1 MTEMQKKMI
10 EKLGLA
16 ESDFEKKETVVSN
29 EERINDLEIAVEVTN
44 MTHTLYTALP
54 IELPRHIYRL

>member
-1 MTEMQKKMI
+1 MTEMQKKMM

-29 EERINDLEIAVEVTN
+29 EERISDLEIAVCE
-44 MTHTLYTALP
+44 LLEALG
-54 IELPRHIYRL
+54 ESE

>member
-16 ESDFEKKETVVSN
+16 ESDFERKETVVSN
-29 EERINDLEIAVEVTN
+29 EERINDLEIAVCE
-44 MTHTLYTALP
+44 L
-54 IELPRHIYRL
+54 IEAMGNVE

>member
-10 EKLGLA
+10 EKLSLA

-29 EERINDLEIAVEVTN
+29 EERINDLEIAVC
-44 MTHTLYTALP
+44 
-54 IELPRHIYRL
+54 ELLEAMGNVE

>member
-1 MTEMQKKMI
+1 MTKLQEKMI

-29 EERINDLEIAVEVTN
+29 EERINDLEIAVCELLE
-44 MTHTLYTALP
+44 TLGNT
-54 IELPRHIYRL
+54 E

>member
-16 ESDFEKKETVVSN
+16 ESDFKKKETVVSN
-29 EERINDLEIAVEVTN
+29 EERINDLEIAVCELLE
-44 MTHTLYTALP
+44 TLGNA
-54 IELPRHIYRL
+54 E

>member
-1 MTEMQKKMI
+1 MTEIQKKMM

-29 EERINDLEIAVEVTN
+29 EERINDLEIAVC
-44 MTHTLYTALP
+44 
-54 IELPRHIYRL
+54 ELLEAFGNVE

>member
-16 ESDFEKKETVVSN
+16 ESNFEKKETVVSN
-29 EERINDLEIAVEVTN
+29 EERINDLEIAVC
-44 MTHTLYTALP
+44 
-54 IELPRHIYRL
+54 ELLEAMGNAE